1 MAETAEPEP
10 SMDEILASIRKII
23 SEDGRSPGTE
33 AGADDDA
40 LLLTRRA
47 DDQPD
52 PKTEGTMTETQ
63 PHTPPAPD
71 DEWVGDTAAVQARSA
86 FDKLTDAAHSPV
98 QDPNAPG
105 MPAPGRTLEDV
116 VRELLR
122 PMLKEWLDQHLPGIV
137 QERVDEEVDRI
148 TRRRV
153 R

>member
-23 SEDGRSPGTE
+23 SEDGRAPGPET
-33 AGADDDA
+33 GADDDA

-47 DDQPD
+47 DNQSNT
-52 PKTEGTMTETQ
+52 KTEGTMTDQHPAE
-63 PHTPPAPD
+63 PKAPD
-71 DEWVGDTAAVQARSA
+71 DEWVGEPAAVQARSA
-86 FDKLTDAAHSPV
+86 FDKLTEAAHSPV